1 MPKLSIIVP
10 VYKVEQYINK
20 CVESILNQTFQD
32 FELIL
37 VDDGSPDKCGKIC
50 DEFALKD
57 DRIRVIHKENG
68 GQSSARNRG
77 LDIAT
82 GELIGFVDSDDDI
95 EPDMYQQMV
104 SFLDAEK
111 LDIVCCDTYLVRG
124 ERKKVRL
131 LYPEDK
137 VFTKN
142 DGVCENL
149 KGHIDNAVWNKVYKR
164 EIFSDLRFTEGIV
177 FEDVRLIYQLFNK
190 ASRVGY
196 ISRPLYYYYKRK
208 NSTIAQAFNSKSRYD
223 CFVGYKKRLEFAIE
237 CNLPCITDCE
247 RQCLDT
253 ALATMTAFY
262 ANSEDETSNRFRDV
276 DAFIK
281 KCIKDNKDYKLK
293 SKNKILLF
301 FYKYCRHLYK
311 LYAICSAISK
321 KAKNI

>member
-1 MPKLSIIVP
+1 MPRLSIIVP
-10 VYKVEQYINK
+10 VYKVELYIHK
-20 CVESILNQTFQD
+20 CVESILNQTYTD

-37 VDDGSPDKCGKIC
+37 VDDGSPDSCGKIC
-50 DEFALKD
+50 DEYAKKD
-57 DRIRVIHKENG
+57 SRIRVIHKENG

-82 GELIGFVDSDDDI
+82 GDLIGFVDSDDDI
-95 EPDMYQQMV
+95 ESDMYQQMV
-104 SFLDAEK
+104 DFLDAEN

-131 LYPEDK
+131 LYPENK
-137 VFTKN
+137 VFIDS

-164 EIFSDLRFTEGIV
+164 EIFRDLRFTEGIV

-196 ISRPLYYYYKRK
+196 ISKPLYYYYKRK

-223 CFVGYKKRLEFAIE
+223 CFVGYKKRLEFAIDS
-237 CNLPCITDCE
+237 NLPCVIDCE
-247 RQCLDT
+247 RQCLET
-253 ALATMTAFY
+253 ALATMTAFF
-262 ANSEDETSNRFRDV
+262 ANNEDNNSDRFIAVSN
-276 DAFIK
+276 FIES
-281 KCIKDNKDYKLK
+281 CIKSGKEYHLK
-293 SKNKILLF
+293 SKNKMLLSF
-301 FYKYCRHLYK
+301 FKNCKSLYK
-311 LYAICSAISK
+311 LYAICSAATK